1 MHIVHFYPSATAYTP
16 LIRLIDFFK
25 YFSREF
31 SYGLGVA
38 SIRAGLL
45 KKESKG
51 WSTEVSSGVT
61 HLHLGTHHIS
71 LIQ

>member
-1 MHIVHFYPSATAYTP
+1 

-31 SYGLGVA
+31 SYGMGVA

-51 WSTEVSSGVT
+51 WSTDVSLAVA
-61 HLHLGTHHIS
+61 HPFQDTHHIS

>member
-1 MHIVHFYPSATAYTP
+1 MHILHLCPSVAAYTP

-51 WSTEVSSGVT
+51 WSTDVSFGVT
-61 HLHLGTHHIS
+61 HPHPGTHRIS

>member
-1 MHIVHFYPSATAYTP
+1 MHIAHLYPNAAAYIP

-51 WSTEVSSGVT
+51 WSTDVSLCVT
-61 HLHLGTHHIS
+61 IRILVLTPS
-71 LIQ
+71 A